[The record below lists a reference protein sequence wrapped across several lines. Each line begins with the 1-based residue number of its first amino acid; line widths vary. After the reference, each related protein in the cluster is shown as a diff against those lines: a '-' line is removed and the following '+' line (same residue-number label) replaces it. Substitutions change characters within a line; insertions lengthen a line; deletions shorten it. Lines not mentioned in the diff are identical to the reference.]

1 LSYEIKIPLFKGPF
15 DLLLFFIE
23 RDEIDIVDIPISQ
36 ITKDFLEYI
45 SSLKKMNIEV
55 ASEFIVVAATLMRI
69 KSKMLLPRLSID
81 EDGNEIDPREEL
93 IEHLLEYKK
102 YKSVIDEFSSLE
114 EFRFSKKNR
123 GNLMSEVNKIS
134 ERANLETELQDLDL
148 YKLLVVFQ
156 NAVEKFEKEK
166 NKPPHEIEKY
176 PYTIDE
182 QKEFIINL
190 LKSKEKISFVKL
202 INDNPLKILVIYNFL
217 AILELLQ
224 QVKIKISI
232 GKGLNNFW
240 LIKS

>member
-1 LSYEIKIPLFKGPF
+1 MSYEIKIPLFKGPF

-123 GNLMSEVNKIS
+123 GNLISEVNKIS

-166 NKPPHEIEKY
+166 NKSPHKIEKY

-182 QKEFIINL
+182 QKEFI
-190 LKSKEKISFVKL
+190 KRSHRS
-202 INDNPLKILVIYNFL
+202 
-217 AILELLQ
+217 
-224 QVKIKISI
+224 
-232 GKGLNNFW
+232 
-240 LIKS
+240 

>member
-1 LSYEIKIPLFKGPF
+1 MSYEIKIPLFKGPF

-114 EFRFSKKNR
+114 EFRFLKKNR

-134 ERANLETELQDLDL
+134 ERASLETELQDLDL

-166 NKPPHEIEKY
+166 NKPLMK
-176 PYTIDE
+176 
-182 QKEFIINL
+182 
-190 LKSKEKISFVKL
+190 
-202 INDNPLKILVIYNFL
+202 
-217 AILELLQ
+217 
-224 QVKIKISI
+224 
-232 GKGLNNFW
+232 
-240 LIKS
+240 

>member
-69 KSKMLLPRLSID
+69 KSKMLLPRLSTD

-93 IEHLLEYKK
+93 VEHLLEYKK

-156 NAVEKFEKEK
+156 NAAKKFEKEK
-166 NKPPHEIEKY
+166 NYKVCWCIGTRGAKSNHIMAHCASTFLHLLLYYY
-176 PYTIDE
+176 PF
-182 QKEFIINL
+182 KCF
-190 LKSKEKISFVKL
+190 
-202 INDNPLKILVIYNFL
+202 
-217 AILELLQ
+217 
-224 QVKIKISI
+224 
-232 GKGLNNFW
+232 
-240 LIKS
+240 

>member
-1 LSYEIKIPLFKGPF
+1 MSYEIKIPLFKGPF

-23 RDEIDIVDIPISQ
+23 RDEIDIIDIPISQ

-93 IEHLLEYKK
+93 VEHLLEYKK

-134 ERANLETELQDLDL
+134 EKASLETELQDLDL

-156 NAVEKFEKEK
+156 NAVEKFERKK
-166 NKPPHEIEKY
+166 
-176 PYTIDE
+176 
-182 QKEFIINL
+182 INRL
-190 LKSKEKISFVKL
+190 MK
-202 INDNPLKILVIYNFL
+202 
-217 AILELLQ
+217 
-224 QVKIKISI
+224 
-232 GKGLNNFW
+232 
-240 LIKS
+240 

>member
-1 LSYEIKIPLFKGPF
+1 MSYEIKIPLFKGPF

-23 RDEIDIVDIPISQ
+23 RDEIDIVDISISQ

-93 IEHLLEYKK
+93 VEHLLEYKK

-134 ERANLETELQDLDL
+134 EKASLEIELQDLDL
-148 YKLLVVFQ
+148 YK
-156 NAVEKFEKEK
+156 
-166 NKPPHEIEKY
+166 
-176 PYTIDE
+176 
-182 QKEFIINL
+182 
-190 LKSKEKISFVKL
+190 
-202 INDNPLKILVIYNFL
+202 
-217 AILELLQ
+217 
-224 QVKIKISI
+224 
-232 GKGLNNFW
+232 
-240 LIKS
+240 

>member
-1 LSYEIKIPLFKGPF
+1 MSYEIKIPLFKGPF

-81 EDGNEIDPREEL
+81 EDGNKIDPREEL

-123 GNLMSEVNKIS
+123 GNLISEVSKIS

-148 YKLLVVFQ
+148 Y
-156 NAVEKFEKEK
+156 
-166 NKPPHEIEKY
+166 Y
-176 PYTIDE
+176 Y
-182 QKEFIINL
+182 
-190 LKSKEKISFVKL
+190 
-202 INDNPLKILVIYNFL
+202 
-217 AILELLQ
+217 
-224 QVKIKISI
+224 
-232 GKGLNNFW
+232 
-240 LIKS
+240 